1 MPEKGDNMNLPGSKR
16 KKLTVFIIA
25 GVLVAA
31 AGIWYL
37 MNSFNVVSTNDAN
50 IEGRIYTVAPK
61 IPGTVKV
68 VNVRDNQKVK
78 KNELLLEIDPVDY
91 ELQVNGAQANL
102 DIHKSLLDQALR
114 NKDRAET
121 LSKKQ
126 AISQAKY
133 EDILTAYKVAQ
144 AQVEAA
150 EVQLKIARLNLG
162 YTKIYAPSDGYVA
175 EKSVEVGNQVMPGQ
189 ALMAVVSS
197 DMWVVANYKETK
209 LKNVRPGQ
217 KVKIQIDAYPDKIFE
232 GRVNSIQRGTGAA
245 FSMFPPENATGSFV
259 KIVQRIPVKIILDG
273 QPEKKY
279 DFSIGMSAST
289 EIKIR

>member
-1 MPEKGDNMNLPGSKR
+1 MNMPGDKK
-16 KKLTVFIIA
+16 KKLTIFAVVA
-25 GVLVAA
+25 VLAAA

-37 MNSFNVVSTNDAN
+37 MSSLNAVSTDDAN
-50 IEGRIYTVAPK
+50 IAGRVYTVATK
-61 IPGTVKV
+61 IPGTVKT

-78 KNELLLEIDPVDY
+78 KNELLLEIDPADY
-91 ELQVNGAQANL
+91 ELQVNEAQANL
-102 DIHKSLLDQALR
+102 DIRKSLLDQALR
-114 NKDRAET
+114 NKDRAES
-121 LSKKQ
+121 LSKRQ
-126 AISQAKY
+126 AISQARY

-150 EVQLKIARLNLG
+150 EAQLKIARLNLG
-162 YTKIYAPSDGYVA
+162 YTKIYAPADGYVA
-175 EKSVEVGNQVMPGQ
+175 EKSVEAGNQVMPGQ
-189 ALMAVVSS
+189 ALMAVVSC
-197 DMWVVANYKETK
+197 DMWIVANYKETK
-209 LKNVRPGQ
+209 LKNVQPGQ
-217 KVKIQIDAYPDKIFE
+217 KVKIQIDAYPGKTFK

-259 KIVQRIPVKIILDG
+259 KIVQRIPVKIVFDG

>member
-1 MPEKGDNMNLPGSKR
+1 MNMPGDKK
-16 KKLTVFIIA
+16 KKLTIFA
-25 GVLVAA
+25 VAA
-31 AGIWYL
+31 VLAAVAGIWYL
-37 MNSFNVVSTNDAN
+37 MSSFNAVSTDDAN
-50 IEGRIYTVAPK
+50 IAGRVYTIATK
-61 IPGTVKV
+61 IPGTVKT

-78 KNELLLEIDPVDY
+78 KNELLLEIDPADY
-91 ELQVNGAQANL
+91 ELQVNEAQANL
-102 DIHKSLLDQALR
+102 DIRKSLLDQALR
-114 NKDRAET
+114 NKDRAES
-121 LSKKQ
+121 LSKRQ
-126 AISQAKY
+126 AISQARY

-150 EVQLKIARLNLG
+150 GAQLKIARLNLG
-162 YTKIYAPSDGYVA
+162 YTKIYAPADGYVA

-197 DMWVVANYKETK
+197 DMWIVANYKETK
-209 LKNVRPGQ
+209 LKNVQPGQ
-217 KVKIQIDAYPDKIFE
+217 KVKIQIDAYPGKTFK

-259 KIVQRIPVKIILDG
+259 KIVQRIPVKIVFDG

>member
-1 MPEKGDNMNLPGSKR
+1 MNMPGDKK
-16 KKLTVFIIA
+16 KKLTIFA
-25 GVLVAA
+25 VAA
-31 AGIWYL
+31 VLAAVAGIWYL
-37 MNSFNVVSTNDAN
+37 MSSFNAVSTDDAN
-50 IEGRIYTVAPK
+50 IAGRVYTIATK
-61 IPGTVKV
+61 IPGTVKT

-78 KNELLLEIDPVDY
+78 KNELLLEIDPADY
-91 ELQVNGAQANL
+91 ELQVNEAQANL
-102 DIHKSLLDQALR
+102 DIRKSLLDQALR
-114 NKDRAET
+114 NKDRAES
-121 LSKKQ
+121 LSKRQ
-126 AISQAKY
+126 AISQARY

-150 EVQLKIARLNLG
+150 EAQLKIARLNLG
-162 YTKIYAPSDGYVA
+162 YTKIYAPADGYVA

-197 DMWVVANYKETK
+197 DMWIVANYKETK
-209 LKNVRPGQ
+209 LKNVQPGQ
-217 KVKIQIDAYPDKIFE
+217 KVKIQIDAYPGKTFK

-259 KIVQRIPVKIILDG
+259 KIVQRIPVKIVFDG

>member
-1 MPEKGDNMNLPGSKR
+1 MNVPGDKK
-16 KKLTVFIIA
+16 KKLTIFAVA
-25 GVLVAA
+25 AVLAAA

-37 MNSFNVVSTNDAN
+37 MSSLNAVSTDDAN
-50 IEGRIYTVAPK
+50 IAGRVYTVATK
-61 IPGTVKV
+61 IPGTIRT

-78 KNELLLEIDPVDY
+78 KNELLLEIDPADY
-91 ELQVNGAQANL
+91 ELQVNEAQANL
-102 DIHKSLLDQALR
+102 DIRKSLLDQALR
-114 NKDRAET
+114 NKDRAES
-121 LSKKQ
+121 LSKRQ
-126 AISQAKY
+126 AISQARY

-144 AQVEAA
+144 AQVGAA
-150 EVQLKIARLNLG
+150 EAQLKIARLNLG
-162 YTKIYAPSDGYVA
+162 YTKIYAPADGFVA
-175 EKSVEVGNQVMPGQ
+175 EKSVEAGNQVMPGQ

-197 DMWVVANYKETK
+197 DMWIVANYKETK
-209 LKNVRPGQ
+209 LKNVQPGQ
-217 KVKIQIDAYPDKIFE
+217 KVKIQIDAYPGKTFK

-259 KIVQRIPVKIILDG
+259 KIVQRIPVKIVFDG

>member
-1 MPEKGDNMNLPGSKR
+1 AD
-16 KKLTVFIIA
+16 
-25 GVLVAA
+25 
-31 AGIWYL
+31 
-37 MNSFNVVSTNDAN
+37 
-50 IEGRIYTVAPK
+50 K
-61 IPGTVKV
+61 IPGTVKT

-78 KNELLLEIDPVDY
+78 KNKLLLEIDPADY
-91 ELQVNGAQANL
+91 ELQVNEAQANL
-102 DIHKSLLDQALR
+102 DIRKSLLDQALR
-114 NKDRAET
+114 NKDRAES
-121 LSKKQ
+121 LSKRQ
-126 AISQAKY
+126 AISQARY

-150 EVQLKIARLNLG
+150 EAQLKIARLNLG
-162 YTKIYAPSDGYVA
+162 YTKIYAPADGYVA
-175 EKSVEVGNQVMPGQ
+175 EKSVEAGNQVMPGQ

-197 DMWVVANYKETK
+197 DMWIVANYKETK
-209 LKNVRPGQ
+209 LKNVQPGQ
-217 KVKIQIDAYPDKIFE
+217 KVKIQIDAYPGKTFK

-259 KIVQRIPVKIILDG
+259 KIVQRIPVKIVFDG

>member
-1 MPEKGDNMNLPGSKR
+1 MNMPGDKK
-16 KKLTVFIIA
+16 KKLTIFAVVA
-25 GVLVAA
+25 VLAAA

-37 MNSFNVVSTNDAN
+37 MSSLNAVSTDDAN
-50 IEGRIYTVAPK
+50 IAGRVYTVATK
-61 IPGTVKV
+61 IPGTVKT

-78 KNELLLEIDPVDY
+78 KNKLLLEIDPADY
-91 ELQVNGAQANL
+91 ELQVNEAQANL
-102 DIHKSLLDQALR
+102 DIRKSLLDQALR
-114 NKDRAET
+114 NKDRAES
-121 LSKKQ
+121 LSKRQ
-126 AISQAKY
+126 AISQARY

-150 EVQLKIARLNLG
+150 EAQLKIARLNLG
-162 YTKIYAPSDGYVA
+162 YTKIYAPADGYVA
-175 EKSVEVGNQVMPGQ
+175 EKSVEAGNQVMPGQ

-197 DMWVVANYKETK
+197 DMWIVANYKETK
-209 LKNVRPGQ
+209 LKNVQPGQ
-217 KVKIQIDAYPDKIFE
+217 KVKIQIDAYPGKTFK

-259 KIVQRIPVKIILDG
+259 KIVQRIPVKIVFDG

>member
-1 MPEKGDNMNLPGSKR
+1 MKVSGSKR
-16 KKLTVFIIA
+16 KKLIIFIIVV
-25 GVLVAA
+25 VLAA
-31 AGIWYL
+31 IAGIWYFV
-37 MNSFNVVSTNDAN
+37 SSRNVISTDDAN
-50 IEGRIYTVAPK
+50 IEGRVYTVAPK

-68 VNVRDNQKVK
+68 VHVRDNQKVK

-91 ELQVNGAQANL
+91 ELHVDEAQANL
-102 DIHKSLLDQALR
+102 DIRKSLLHQALR
-114 NKDRAET
+114 NERRADT
-121 LSKKQ
+121 LMKRQ

-133 EDILTAYKVAQ
+133 EDILTACKVAQ

-150 EVQLKIARLNLG
+150 EVQLNIARLNLG

-175 EKSVEVGNQVMPGQ
+175 EKSVEAGNQVMPGQ

-197 DMWVVANYKETK
+197 DMWIVANYKETK

-232 GRVNSIQRGTGAA
+232 GLVNSIQRGTGAA

-259 KIVQRIPVKIILDG
+259 KIVQRIPVKIVFDG

>member
-1 MPEKGDNMNLPGSKR
+1 MNMPGDKK
-16 KKLTVFIIA
+16 KKLTIFAVVA
-25 GVLVAA
+25 VLAAA

-37 MNSFNVVSTNDAN
+37 MSSLNAVSTDDAN
-50 IEGRIYTVAPK
+50 IAGRVYTVATK
-61 IPGTVKV
+61 IPGTVKT

-78 KNELLLEIDPVDY
+78 KNELLLEIDPADY
-91 ELQVNGAQANL
+91 ELQVNEAQANL
-102 DIHKSLLDQALR
+102 DIRKSLLDQALR
-114 NKDRAET
+114 NKDRAES
-121 LSKKQ
+121 LSKRQ
-126 AISQAKY
+126 AISQARY

-150 EVQLKIARLNLG
+150 EAQLKIARLNLG
-162 YTKIYAPSDGYVA
+162 YTKIYAPADGYVA
-175 EKSVEVGNQVMPGQ
+175 EKSVEAGNQVMPGQ

-197 DMWVVANYKETK
+197 DMWIVANYKETK
-209 LKNVRPGQ
+209 LKNVQPGQ
-217 KVKIQIDAYPDKIFE
+217 KVKIQIDAYPGKTFK

-259 KIVQRIPVKIILDG
+259 KIVQRIPVKIVFDG

>member
-1 MPEKGDNMNLPGSKR
+1 MNMPGDKK
-16 KKLTVFIIA
+16 KKLTIFAVVA
-25 GVLVAA
+25 VLAAA

-37 MNSFNVVSTNDAN
+37 MSSLNAVSTDDAN
-50 IEGRIYTVAPK
+50 IAGRVYTVATK
-61 IPGTVKV
+61 IPGTVKT

-78 KNELLLEIDPVDY
+78 KNELLLEIDPADY
-91 ELQVNGAQANL
+91 ELRVNEAQANL
-102 DIHKSLLDQALR
+102 DIRKSLLDQALR
-114 NKDRAET
+114 NKDRAES
-121 LSKKQ
+121 LSKRQ
-126 AISQAKY
+126 AISQARY

-150 EVQLKIARLNLG
+150 EAQLKIARLNLG
-162 YTKIYAPSDGYVA
+162 YTKIYAPADGYVA
-175 EKSVEVGNQVMPGQ
+175 EKSVEAGNQVMPGQ
-189 ALMAVVSS
+189 ALMAVVSC
-197 DMWVVANYKETK
+197 DMWIVANYKETK
-209 LKNVRPGQ
+209 LKNVQPGQ
-217 KVKIQIDAYPDKIFE
+217 KVKIQIDAYPGKTFK

-259 KIVQRIPVKIILDG
+259 KIVQRIPVKIVFDG